1 MIKKL
6 AKSIITKF
14 RQLSRK
20 KKIIVIVLILILGG
34 IGYLLWRNATKPPEY
49 TLEAA
54 KLDSI
59 VEVVSETG
67 NVTTAGAIPIYST
80 TTGMVEEVFIKNGD
94 YVYTIITITK
104 VLKNLLFVNLH
115 TLKEAYNILLKYLLK
130 CN

>member
-20 KKIIVIVLILILGG
+20 KKIIVIVLIFILGG
-34 IGYLLWRNATKPPEY
+34 IGYLLWRNAAKLPEY

-59 VEVVSETG
+59 IEVVSETG

-94 YVYTIITITK
+94 YVSEGSILFKVKSTATK
-104 VLKNLLFVNLH
+104 Q
-115 TLKEAYNILLKYLLK
+115 E
-130 CN
+130 